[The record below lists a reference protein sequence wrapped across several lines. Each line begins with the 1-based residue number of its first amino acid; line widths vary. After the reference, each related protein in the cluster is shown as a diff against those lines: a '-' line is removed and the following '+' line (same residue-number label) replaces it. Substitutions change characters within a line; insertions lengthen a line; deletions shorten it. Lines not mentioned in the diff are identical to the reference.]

1 MEQHI
6 IEAVLT
12 ALGAIATGV
21 IGYVA
26 RAIVKFVISKHLT
39 LLATEAVHFA
49 EDMFKGFNGHGEQ
62 KFDEACDW
70 VSDRL
75 KKIHIKLSKEEIEFY
90 VRSAYNKLKKD
101 VKEDLKEAK

>member
-39 LLATEAVHFA
+39 LIATEAVHFA
-49 EDMFKGFNGHGEQ
+49 EDAFKGLGGD
-62 KFDEACDW
+62 KKLDEACKW
-70 VSDRL
+70 VAARF
-75 KKIHIKLSKEEIEFY
+75 KKYHIKIDEAQIKGA

-101 VKEDLKEAK
+101 IQKDLKEAK